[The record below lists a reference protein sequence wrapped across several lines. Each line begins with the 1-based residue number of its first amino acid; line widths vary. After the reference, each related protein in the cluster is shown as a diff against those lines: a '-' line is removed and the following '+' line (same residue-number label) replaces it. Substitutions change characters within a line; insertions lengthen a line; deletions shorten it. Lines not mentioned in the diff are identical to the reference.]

1 MDKEQA
7 KLILGCARP
16 HGADDAD
23 PAVREALDFVQSDPE
38 MKAWLAAERAMD
50 AELTQKV
57 KSVPVPVSLRQDIM
71 TAMRKEKIVPM
82 WRRPQVWAL
91 AACLVV
97 LVGLVLPENPFKP
110 SLPAA
115 GYADMRQDIGT
126 LVSSGKFVPTHELD
140 GLPKAQVW
148 LEQKKAPPMDDLPP
162 FLADAVT
169 VACTV
174 MEWRGRTVGGL
185 CLQKDGKLM
194 HVFVVD
200 RDQLDALPPDGEV
213 LRASFGGH
221 QTLAWNSSKHFF
233 VLVSDQSTTDLEL
246 LIRGS

>member
-1 MDKEQA
+1 MDKAQA
-7 KLILGCARP
+7 KLILSCARP

-38 MKAWLAAERAMD
+38 MKAWLASEQAMD
-50 AELTQKV
+50 QELIQKM
-57 KSVPVPVSLRQDIM
+57 KSVPVPVSLRQDIL
-71 TAMRKEKIVPM
+71 TALRKEKIVSM

-97 LVGLVLPENPFKP
+97 LVGLALPENPFKP

-115 GYADMRQDIGT
+115 GYADMRQDIGS
-126 LVSSGKFVPTHELD
+126 LVSSGGFVPTHELD
-140 GLPKAQVW
+140 GLAKAQIW
-148 LEQKKAPPMDDLPP
+148 LGQKKAPPMDDLPP
-162 FLADAVT
+162 FLADAKT

-185 CLQKDGKLM
+185 CLQKEGKLM

-200 RDQLDALPPDGEV
+200 RDQLDALPPDGEI

-221 QTLAWNSSKHFF
+221 QTLAWNSPKHFF
-233 VLVSDQSTTDLEL
+233 VLVGDQSTTDLEL